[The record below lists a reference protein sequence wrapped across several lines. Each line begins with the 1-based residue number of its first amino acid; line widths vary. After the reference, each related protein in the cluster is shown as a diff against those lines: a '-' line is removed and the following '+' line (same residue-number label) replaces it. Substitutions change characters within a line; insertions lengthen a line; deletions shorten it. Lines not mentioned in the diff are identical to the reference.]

1 MIRNYLL
8 TAWRNL
14 LSNKMNA
21 FINIAGLTV
30 AFTVCIL
37 LFLMVHFEFSF
48 DTMHKNGDHLFMVYD
63 VSHTADGD
71 ERSTSMSFP
80 AAPAF
85 KSEVPGIIKTTSY
98 MWGGQ
103 GVRYKGKELEKGI
116 LLVDND
122 FLSMF
127 SFPVISG
134 NRSTPLAGLGDVV
147 LSRATAEALMGKE
160 DPIGKTIALKVS
172 GVWKDLVVSSVIEDA
187 PENSSIR
194 PYILIRIENH
204 PNYAE
209 QKDNWNNQHHFVFA
223 QTSPAV
229 SRQQVEKAMRS
240 VVKRHNL
247 GDVDYMK
254 LKGYRKDSNGDMF
267 AMKLAP
273 YTGLHFDN
281 EIGFGSTVSKSY
293 LYILVLIAIVVLVI
307 ACFNFINLN
316 VARAFTRAREVGVRK
331 TIGAGR
337 GQIFFQLWT
346 ESFLLFAFAVILAIG
361 LSMLALKPFN
371 ALFVEKL
378 AIGAMMQPMI
388 ILSILAGTILV
399 SFLAGGYPAWIVSRF
414 NTVEVLKGKVSVRRS
429 GFVRNG
435 LITFQFVMACLLICS
450 TIVIY
455 RQFEYMRTAPLGYE
469 QESVI
474 SIPVKNSENAQQY
487 ISKMRTRL
495 SSQPQILS
503 ITGSSANIGIGEDH
517 SQSNTAIGFT
527 YNGRSIQTEMLTVDF
542 DYLET
547 LGIKP
552 LAGRGFSREYATD
565 TSSKV
570 DNVVVTES
578 MAKEF
583 LEKNVVG
590 LSLSSDTSAPNWHI
604 VGVIPDIHLHSMHE
618 KTRPLTFTMAKQT
631 SRLGYI
637 LVRTR
642 TPNPLQA
649 MQIVKDAYHAIEPDN
664 ATNPSYLSENTSRW
678 YAKEQRLSTIFFSAA
693 AIAVVLSCLGL
704 FAIVS
709 LVIGLRRKEIG
720 VRKVLGA
727 SIGGIAT
734 LLSKD
739 FVRLVLLACVI
750 ATPIGWYFLNGW
762 LQDFVYRI
770 SISWWIFPLAGLVA
784 LAIALGTISIL
795 TIRASLANPVKNLR
809 TE

>member
-1 MIRNYLL
+1 
-8 TAWRNL
+8 
-14 LSNKMNA
+14 LSNKTNA

-30 AFTVCIL
+30 SFTVCIL
-37 LFLMVHFEFSF
+37 LFLMVRFEFSF
-48 DTMHKNGDHLFMVYD
+48 DRMHKNGDHVFMVYN
-63 VSHTADGD
+63 VSHAPDGD
-71 ERSTSMSFP
+71 ELSNSMSFP

-85 KSEVPGIIKTTSY
+85 KSQVPGIVKSSSY

-103 GVRYKGKELEKGI
+103 GVRYKGKDLEKSI
-116 LLVDND
+116 VLVDND
-122 FLSMF
+122 FFSMF
-127 SFPVISG
+127 SFPILSG
-134 NRSTPLAGLGDVV
+134 NKTAPLAGLGDVV
-147 LSRATAEALMGKE
+147 LSRATAEAIMGKE
-160 DPIGKTIALKVS
+160 DPIGKTITCKVS
-172 GVWKDLVVSSVIEDA
+172 GVWKDFVVSAVMEDA
-187 PENSSIR
+187 PENSSMR
-194 PYILIRIENH
+194 PLILTRIENH
-204 PNYAE
+204 PRYAE
-209 QKDNWNNQHHFVFA
+209 EKDNWNNQHHVVYV
-223 QTSPAV
+223 QTNPAV
-229 SRQQVEKAMRS
+229 SRQQAERS
-240 VVKRHNL
+240 LRSLVQKRKLANEENL
-247 GDVDYMK
+247 IK
-254 LKGYRKDSNGDMF
+254 KGYRKDSNGDMSVL
-267 AMKLAP
+267 KLAP
-273 YTGLHFDN
+273 YTSLHFDN
-281 EIGFGSTVSKSY
+281 QIGLGSTVSKSY

-346 ESFLLFAFAVILAIG
+346 ESFLLFAIAVILAIG
-361 LSMLALKPFN
+361 LAMVSLKPFN

-378 AIGAMMQPMI
+378 ALGSMIRPMI
-388 ILSILAGTILV
+388 ILSILAGMILV
-399 SFLAGGYPAWIVSRF
+399 SFLAGGYPAWMVSRF

-429 GFVRNG
+429 GWVRNG

-455 RQFEYMRTAPLGYE
+455 RQFQHMRTAPLGYE

-474 SIPVKNSENAQQY
+474 SIPVKNGEHAGQY
-487 ISKMRTRL
+487 IAKMRARL
-495 SSQPQILS
+495 ASQPQVLN

-517 SQSNTAIGFT
+517 SQSTTAIGFT
-527 YNGRSIQTEMLTVDF
+527 YNDRAIMTEMLTVDF

-552 LAGRGFSREYATD
+552 IAGRGFSREFATD

-570 DNVVVTES
+570 ENVVVTES
-578 MAKEF
+578 VAKQF

-604 VGVIPDIHLHSMHE
+604 VGIIPDIHIHSMHE
-618 KTRPLTFTMAKQT
+618 KTRPLTLKMAKQDN
-631 SRLGYI
+631 LGYI

-642 TPNPLQA
+642 TQNPLQA
-649 MQIVKDAYHAIEPDN
+649 MQIVKEAYHAIEPDN

-693 AIAVVLSCLGL
+693 AIAVLLSCLGL

-727 SIGGIAT
+727 SIGGIAV

-739 FVRLVLLACVI
+739 FVRLVVLACLI

-770 SISWWIFPLAGLVA
+770 AISWWIFPLAGLVA
-784 LAIALGTISIL
+784 MAIALGTISIL

>member
-14 LSNKMNA
+14 LSNKTNA

-30 AFTVCIL
+30 SFTVCIL
-37 LFLMVHFEFSF
+37 LFLMVRFEFSF
-48 DTMHKNGDHLFMVYD
+48 DRMHKNGDHVFMVYN
-63 VSHTADGD
+63 VSHAPDGD
-71 ERSTSMSFP
+71 ELSNSMSFP

-85 KSEVPGIIKTTSY
+85 KSQVPGIVKSSSY

-103 GVRYKGKELEKGI
+103 GVRYKGKDLEKSI
-116 LLVDND
+116 VLVDND
-122 FLSMF
+122 FFSMF
-127 SFPVISG
+127 SFPILSG
-134 NRSTPLAGLGDVV
+134 NKTAPLAGLGDVV
-147 LSRATAEALMGKE
+147 LSRATAEAIMGKE
-160 DPIGKTIALKVS
+160 DPIGKTITCKVS
-172 GVWKDLVVSSVIEDA
+172 GVWKDFVVSAVMEDA
-187 PENSSIR
+187 PENSSMR
-194 PYILIRIENH
+194 PLILTRIENH
-204 PNYAE
+204 PRYAE
-209 QKDNWNNQHHFVFA
+209 EKDNWNNQHHVVYV
-223 QTSPAV
+223 QTNPAV
-229 SRQQVEKAMRS
+229 SRQQAERS
-240 VVKRHNL
+240 LRSLVQKRKLANEENL
-247 GDVDYMK
+247 IK
-254 LKGYRKDSNGDMF
+254 KGYRKDSNGDMSVL
-267 AMKLAP
+267 KLAP
-273 YTGLHFDN
+273 YTSLHFDN
-281 EIGFGSTVSKSY
+281 QIGLGSTVSKSY

-346 ESFLLFAFAVILAIG
+346 ESFLLFAIAVILAIG
-361 LSMLALKPFN
+361 LAMVSLKPFN

-378 AIGAMMQPMI
+378 ALGSMIRPMI
-388 ILSILAGTILV
+388 ILSILAGMILV
-399 SFLAGGYPAWIVSRF
+399 SFLAGGYPAWMVSRF

-429 GFVRNG
+429 GWVRNG

-455 RQFEYMRTAPLGYE
+455 RQFQHMRTAPLGYE

-474 SIPVKNSENAQQY
+474 SIPVKNGEHAGQY
-487 ISKMRTRL
+487 IAKMRARL
-495 SSQPQILS
+495 ASQPQVLN

-517 SQSNTAIGFT
+517 SQSTTAIGFT
-527 YNGRSIQTEMLTVDF
+527 YNDRAIMTEMLTVDF

-552 LAGRGFSREYATD
+552 IAGRGFSREFATD

-570 DNVVVTES
+570 ENVVVTES
-578 MAKEF
+578 VAKQF

-604 VGVIPDIHLHSMHE
+604 VGIIPDIHIHSMHE
-618 KTRPLTFTMAKQT
+618 KTRPLTLKMAKQDN
-631 SRLGYI
+631 LGYI

-642 TPNPLQA
+642 TQNPLQA
-649 MQIVKDAYHAIEPDN
+649 MQIVKEAYHAIEPDN

-693 AIAVVLSCLGL
+693 AIAVLLSCLGL

-727 SIGGIAT
+727 SIGGIAV

-739 FVRLVLLACVI
+739 FVRLVVLACLI

-770 SISWWIFPLAGLVA
+770 AISWWIFPLAGLVA
-784 LAIALGTISIL
+784 MAIALGTISIL